1 MNKFF
6 AALMTLIILV
16 TVVVV
21 FALGVLS
28 VTGGVGE
35 TAWVDLVHD
44 RVLPPLTITP
54 VSAYIVVRGHGLS
67 PGLGGQVVGRVRSWG
82 AR

>member
-6 AALMTLIILV
+6 AALMTLIIIV

-35 TAWVDLVHD
+35 AVTVESE
-44 RVLPPLTITP
+44 VLPKWL
-54 VSAYIVVRGHGLS
+54 
-67 PGLGGQVVGRVRSWG
+67 RSQN
-82 AR
+82 

>member
-28 VTGGVGE
+28 ITGGVGE
-35 TAWVDLVHD
+35 SNPNADAAASSSTAPDK
-44 RVLPPLTITP
+44 
-54 VSAYIVVRGHGLS
+54 
-67 PGLGGQVVGRVRSWG
+67 
-82 AR
+82 

>member
-6 AALMTLIILV
+6 AALMTLSIIV

-35 TAWVDLVHD
+35 SKSDTNRLS
-44 RVLPPLTITP
+44 TP
-54 VSAYIVVRGHGLS
+54 SNTYSGS
-67 PGLGGQVVGRVRSWG
+67 
-82 AR
+82 

>member
-1 MNKFF
+1 MNNFF

-35 TAWVDLVHD
+35 SNPNAGAAATASSTPD
-44 RVLPPLTITP
+44 R
-54 VSAYIVVRGHGLS
+54 
-67 PGLGGQVVGRVRSWG
+67 
-82 AR
+82 

>member
-35 TAWVDLVHD
+35 SNQNADAAATASNTPD
-44 RVLPPLTITP
+44 R
-54 VSAYIVVRGHGLS
+54 
-67 PGLGGQVVGRVRSWG
+67 
-82 AR
+82 

>member
-35 TAWVDLVHD
+35 SVGDAERPATDSKAPD
-44 RVLPPLTITP
+44 R
-54 VSAYIVVRGHGLS
+54 
-67 PGLGGQVVGRVRSWG
+67 
-82 AR
+82 

>member
-21 FALGVLS
+21 FGLGVMSLDGMS
-28 VTGGVGE
+28 SDG
-35 TAWVDLVHD
+35 
-44 RVLPPLTITP
+44 PMTP
-54 VSAYIVVRGHGLS
+54 HENHPSAMKQDV
-67 PGLGGQVVGRVRSWG
+67 
-82 AR
+82 

>member
-28 VTGGVGE
+28 VTGGVSE
-35 TAWVDLVHD
+35 SRSNKNALS
-44 RVLPPLTITP
+44 TP
-54 VSAYIVVRGHGLS
+54 GNTHSGS
-67 PGLGGQVVGRVRSWG
+67 
-82 AR
+82 

>member
-28 VTGGVGE
+28 VTSGVGE
-35 TAWVDLVHD
+35 SDPNADPSATASSTPD
-44 RVLPPLTITP
+44 R
-54 VSAYIVVRGHGLS
+54 
-67 PGLGGQVVGRVRSWG
+67 
-82 AR
+82 

>member
-35 TAWVDLVHD
+35 SNANAVAAATAGNTPD
-44 RVLPPLTITP
+44 R
-54 VSAYIVVRGHGLS
+54 
-67 PGLGGQVVGRVRSWG
+67 
-82 AR
+82 